1 MNKIRALS
9 LCDNVDKYEKYF
21 DIETYDE
28 KWLMDN
34 GCHLHSSEEESVVA
48 SHYDQSN

>member
-34 GCHLHSSEEESVVA
+34 GCHLHSGEEESVVA

>member
-1 MNKIRALS
+1 MNKVKALS
-9 LCDNVDKYEKYF
+9 LCENIDKYEKYF

-28 KWLMDN
+28 KLLSDN
-34 GCHLHSSEEESVVA
+34 SYQLHSDEEESVVA